1 MVVLPPSIVA
11 QVYFFGS
18 TCAHLWQQLRPS
30 MASTPTSTRRHY
42 ACHWQ
47 HVAPLF
53 AAPQGATPSLQQ
65 EVGRERRQPR
75 VGGGV
80 ELGMGRTRTRHCT
93 GMRWGNGEEEL
104 DTAGESRLGATAVR
118 LLQPTEVIEGRW
130 SHARVGRRWG
140 RRWSTNENIRAYL
153 ACAQKSLGTLKMT
166 FLGAW
171 EVEIGAPTG
180 MVKRS
185 SARYDFSKILP
196 Q

>member
-1 MVVLPPSIVA
+1 LVAHVPTYGSNSDCPWHQLRLPPEDTMLA
-11 QVYFFGS
+11 TQ
-18 TCAHLWQQLRPS
+18 H
-30 MASTPTSTRRHY
+30 MAL
-42 ACHWQ
+42 
-47 HVAPLF
+47 LF
-53 AAPQGATPSLQQ
+53 AAPQGATPSLHQ
-65 EVGRERRQPR
+65 EVGRERRRPR
-75 VGGGV
+75 AGGGV